1 MKRAGRFLFAVV
13 VSLVVSLSAFAGPGT
28 PSSAAAKTAPATEKQ
43 LEQMARALKQ
53 KNPAAAYARLSA
65 FATQKSSGVLGARAA
80 LALGYYDYGKAHY
93 ADAAKWMGRA
103 QSDPLLRDFALY
115 WSAETNLA
123 LTHDA
128 EALAQLQKFR
138 RDFPDSVMTEQAL
151 QSLGVAALALN
162 QPAAAL
168 DALKEYSLTEQRPAL
183 LFLRAEAR
191 EQSAQ
196 KLEAASDY
204 QQIYLNFPTS
214 EQAREAGEKLSFL
227 RSSLGQQIPAIPIEQ
242 RIGHA
247 AVLFGNK
254 EWRDA
259 RDEYAQLL
267 PQLSGADR
275 ERAELRIL
283 ECGVA
288 LGANPSEMQALK
300 VADPDVDAERLLALA
315 QWYRKQ
321 DQEPDM
327 AAAVEAAVA
336 RAPYSRWAE
345 EALFLAGNYYWVQLA
360 RERSSVFYKRLVENF
375 PTSPDAAPSQWRM
388 AWVEVLKRQPDAP
401 GLLAQHLRQF
411 PGSQF
416 TPDALYWLGR
426 LAEEAGNS
434 ALARSYYSKLVERYA
449 QNYFQN
455 LAATRLQ
462 ALGPG
467 PVAQADVLDTIPG
480 VVPAQP
486 VGDTIPPAAALRQSR
501 ADALR
506 SIAFDASA
514 ELELRAAYA
523 TTGEPRLL
531 LEAAQAAVAAG
542 HVGAAIVT
550 VRQIYPQLD
559 ARPFGEV
566 PHDVWAAAYPLP
578 FGTSI
583 RQWSTHAG
591 IDPMLTAGL
600 IRQESAFSPEA
611 QSNKNA
617 IGLMQLLPKTA
628 RRLAKTAKVKYSRAS
643 LFDPDYNVRLG
654 TIYVSGLKKDFGSVE
669 SALAA
674 YNAGE
679 ERVAFWTTG
688 QTYRDMAEFV
698 DSIPFT
704 ETRDYVEIVS
714 RNAEIYRKLYGAKQ
728 AQPNEPVK
736 LAANRKR
743 QP

>member
-1 MKRAGRFLFAVV
+1 
-13 VSLVVSLSAFAGPGT
+13 
-28 PSSAAAKTAPATEKQ
+28 
-43 LEQMARALKQ
+43 
-53 KNPAAAYARLSA
+53 
-65 FATQKSSGVLGARAA
+65 
-80 LALGYYDYGKAHY
+80 
-93 ADAAKWMGRA
+93 
-103 QSDPLLRDFALY
+103 
-115 WSAETNLA
+115 
-123 LTHDA
+123 
-128 EALAQLQKFR
+128 
-138 RDFPDSVMTEQAL
+138 
-151 QSLGVAALALN
+151 
-162 QPAAAL
+162 
-168 DALKEYSLTEQRPAL
+168 
-183 LFLRAEAR
+183 
-191 EQSAQ
+191 
-196 KLEAASDY
+196 
-204 QQIYLNFPTS
+204 
-214 EQAREAGEKLSFL
+214 
-227 RSSLGQQIPAIPIEQ
+227 
-242 RIGHA
+242 
-247 AVLFGNK
+247 
-254 EWRDA
+254 
-259 RDEYAQLL
+259 
-267 PQLSGADR
+267 
-275 ERAELRIL
+275 
-283 ECGVA
+283 
-288 LGANPSEMQALK
+288 
-300 VADPDVDAERLLALA
+300 
-315 QWYRKQ
+315 
-321 DQEPDM
+321 M